1 LKIFTYDASYNVEL
15 LKSHDQEITLDN
27 LFKIRKQSAIEEAE
41 ELESKPR
48 LGIMTVLNLTEG
60 LGLTEADIEVP
71 HVTDKTRSEQ

>member
-1 LKIFTYDASYNVEL
+1 

-41 ELESKPR
+41 EPESKHR
-48 LGIMTVLNLTEG
+48 EGIMTVLNLTEG

-71 HVTDKTRSEQ
+71 HVTDKTSSEQ